1 LRRGKTAAIVIAVS
15 SLGLAASCQ
24 SAQQRPITTP
34 QAAVAIAKNSWRSAY
49 DKVRSPAYSKEET
62 ARFEPYTATLKD
74 GIWTVKG
81 TIPPG
86 YRGETLVT
94 TVRAADGFAAIAAVE
109 VR

>member
-1 LRRGKTAAIVIAVS
+1 VLIAVI
-15 SLGLAASCQ
+15 SLALTASCQ
-24 SAQQRPITTP
+24 SARQRSITTP
-34 QAAVAIAKNSWRSAY
+34 QAAVAIAKSSWSSIY
-49 DKVRSPAYSKEET
+49 DKIRSPAYSKADT

-74 GIWTVKG
+74 GIWTVQG

-94 TVRAADGFAAIAAVE
+94 TVRAVDGFASIAVVD